1 MYVALRVFF
10 FLHNKEGHVLRMLFS
25 CRRSHQQK
33 RTWSSSRIFGG
44 HYLLNQKY
52 VSNCLCSVQYCYLYT
67 GWCIVLHVLGF
78 YLASIY
84 IKFSQ
89 FAGMRHVGHGYM
101 KRGEEINVYIVII
114 HVHVNNK
121 IINATISS
129 IPQHWL
135 YEDSRQVGR
144 GLHE

>member
-1 MYVALRVFF
+1 M
-10 FLHNKEGHVLRMLFS
+10 
-25 CRRSHQQK
+25 
-33 RTWSSSRIFGG
+33 
-44 HYLLNQKY
+44 NQKY

-129 IPQHWL
+129 IP
-135 YEDSRQVGR
+135 
-144 GLHE
+144 